1 MSQLSIT
8 DVLVPS
14 SSLITAGSAQP
25 FQRLNLYLA
34 ESKIQRLDQKTP
46 GASAEVL
53 EGARCFALPGFIDL
67 HVHGGMGAD
76 TMDATPDALTTMAK
90 FFVQNGV
97 TSFCPTTM
105 TAPLEQILNAVKNVA
120 TAAPRYSSTLGARML
135 GIHVEGPYI
144 SPSFP
149 GAQPAEYIRR
159 PKLDEFRALLAAGP
173 VALIT
178 LAPEIPGAAELIK
191 LARNEGVVAV
201 IGHTDATYEDCVAAV
216 EQGATQA
223 THTYNAMSGLHH
235 RRPGTLGA
243 VLSLD
248 EIDAQ
253 LIADN
258 IHVHRAAMK
267 ILSRCKGPNRT
278 ILITD
283 AMRAAGLDE
292 GDYTLG
298 GQKVS
303 VKEGACRLEDGT
315 LAGSILTMDQ
325 ALRNFMTATGL
336 SLDQAWA
343 ATSRNAA
350 RSLGMD
356 DKLGSIGEGYW
367 ADIVLLDERYHVVA
381 TIVGGEIVYLRDS
394 ERLN

>member
-8 DVLVPS
+8 DVFVPTN
-14 SSLITAGSAQP
+14 SLTAGGSTEP
-25 FQRLNLYLA
+25 FQRLNLHLA
-34 ESKIQRLDQKTP
+34 ESTIQALDRKAP
-46 GASAEVL
+46 SGSAVLAGA
-53 EGARCFALPGFIDL
+53 GCFVLPGFIDL

-76 TMDATPDALTTMAK
+76 TMDATPDALATMAQ
-90 FFVQNGV
+90 FFAEQGV
-97 TSFCPTTM
+97 TGFCPTTM
-105 TAPLEQILNAVKNVA
+105 TAPHEQILKAVKNVA
-120 TAAPRYSSTLGARML
+120 AAAPLYASTPGARVL

-144 SPSFP
+144 SPLFP
-149 GAQPAEYIRR
+149 GAQPAEYIQE
-159 PKLDEFRALLAAGP
+159 PSLEKFNALLDAGP
-173 VALIT
+173 IALIT
-178 LAPEIPGAAELIK
+178 LAPEMNGAAELIK
-191 LARNEGVVAV
+191 FARDKGVVAV
-201 IGHTDATYEDCVAAV
+201 IGHTDASYEECVAAV
-216 EQGATQA
+216 EWGASQA

-258 IHVHRAAMK
+258 IHVHPAAMK
-267 ILSRCKGPNRT
+267 ILSRCKGADRT

-292 GDYTLG
+292 GNYTLG
-298 GQKVS
+298 GQKVT
-303 VKEGACRLEDGT
+303 VTEGACRLEDGT

-325 ALRNFMTATGL
+325 ALRNFMAATGL

-350 RSLGMD
+350 RSLGLD
-356 DKLGSIGEGYW
+356 DRLGSIGEGYW
-367 ADIVLLDERYHVVA
+367 ADIVLLDERYEVVA
-381 TIVGGEIVYLRDS
+381 TIVGGEVAYLRDS